1 MSVQFTGFVD
11 EAGKTLD
18 EQIAVTKRLGWNA
31 IETRNV
37 EGKNVCDFTDDEFWA
52 AWEKLQANGI
62 GIAGFGSQIA
72 NWGRPIDTDFQI
84 DIEELNRNIPRM
96 HKVGAKIIRI
106 MSYPNRKEDPLSE
119 AAWKKEVFRRLKEL
133 ARIAADGGIILGH
146 ENCNGY
152 AGIGPAQS
160 LEMLEA
166 VDNDALKLI
175 FDTGNRHG
183 VESLKDFYEQVKG
196 HVIHVHVKATKP
208 IDGGR
213 ACCYPDEDEEGTPQ
227 AVFDDLL
234 ANGYEGW
241 ISIEPHMKAQ
251 VHAGQ
256 DIDDAEAASN
266 IFVEYGQRVMRM
278 CGSNE

>member
-1 MSVQFTGFVD
+1 MSRERTC
-11 EAGKTLD
+11 ATS
-18 EQIAVTKRLGWNA
+18 
-31 IETRNV
+31 
-37 EGKNVCDFTDDEFWA
+37 DDEFDA

-84 DIEELNRNIPRM
+84 DIDELIRNIPRM
-96 HKVGAKIIRI
+96 HRVGTKIVRI
-106 MSYPNRKEDPLSE
+106 MSYPNKKEDPLSE
-119 AAWKKEVFRRLKEL
+119 ADWKQEVFRRLSEL
-133 ARIAADGGIILGH
+133 AKIAADGGVILGH

-152 AGIGPAQS
+152 GGMGSSQS

-166 VDNDALKLI
+166 VNNDALKLI

-183 VESLKDFYEQVKG
+183 DESLKDFYDQVQD

-208 IDGGR
+208 VDGGR
-213 ACCYPDEDEEGTPQ
+213 ACCFPDEDEEAVPQ
-227 AVFDDLL
+227 AVFDALI
-234 ANGYEGW
+234 AKGYEGW

-256 DIDDAEAASN
+256 DVDDAEAASDL
-266 IFVEYGQRVMRM
+266 FVEYGQRVMRM
-278 CGSNE
+278 CGS